1 MPVDDPGDTAWLLL
15 CAVLVLLMASAT
27 VMVYAGRVRARHALS
42 MVMYGLAAV
51 ISISVTWVFVGFS
64 LAFGADAG
72 GGFVGNLDNAGLA
85 SIAES
90 GVASAVDVPPI
101 AFALFQVAVAVFA
114 GALLVGAGAERMK
127 FGSMLAFLGLWSAL
141 VVPVVT
147 HWTMTPGGWLAEWG
161 VLDFAGGTV
170 IGTAVGASALALSLA
185 LGPRRHAT
193 PQRLPPRN
201 LPIALTGFGLLWCC
215 WVGLNAGAALS
226 AGRVA
231 ASAALATHLA
241 GVGGMAGWLM
251 IEKRLTNV
259 ITASGAARGGVTGL
273 VAVTAGA
280 GFLDPFASLLLGF
293 VAGAAVFLAVR
304 LMARVRVDD
313 ALDVSVVH
321 LVGGALG
328 MVFIGLF
335 ARLIESDHTVGI
347 GVLNGGGAALLGK
360 QMVAVLAVAA
370 FAFIASWLI
379 AMVLRAAMGLRVTPE
394 AEEQGLDHHQQGESA
409 DDARR

>member
-1 MPVDDPGDTAWLLL
+1 
-15 CAVLVLLMASAT
+15 
-27 VMVYAGRVRARHALS
+27 
-42 MVMYGLAAV
+42 
-51 ISISVTWVFVGFS
+51 
-64 LAFGADAG
+64 
-72 GGFVGNLDNAGLA
+72 
-85 SIAES
+85 
-90 GVASAVDVPPI
+90 
-101 AFALFQVAVAVFA
+101 
-114 GALLVGAGAERMK
+114 
-127 FGSMLAFLGLWSAL
+127 
-141 VVPVVT
+141 
-147 HWTMTPGGWLAEWG
+147 
-161 VLDFAGGTV
+161 
-170 IGTAVGASALALSLA
+170 
-185 LGPRRHAT
+185 
-193 PQRLPPRN
+193 LPSRN
-201 LPIALTGFGLLWCC
+201 IPIALTGFGLLWCC

-347 GVLNGGGAALLGK
+347 GLLNGGGAALLGK